1 MTISRVGFA
10 SAQATTITIPAHQV
24 GDLIII
30 WAFRDGS
37 VTNPTI
43 GLSGGTTITNA
54 SDGTSCS
61 ISAAWKRA
69 LSTGETSGTWT
80 NATGLV
86 CAVYRGV
93 ATNKTP
99 LGSHQSTSGTTNT
112 VTYASI
118 INCKT
123 SSWIVGF
130 AAHRSINT
138 TIESPPSGFSM
149 QTNTV
154 GALAEFVGFDTNGP
168 RGGTGSYPTTT
179 VAITGTASGWMSTLI
194 EIYNEDNKFNNYM
207 GVRAAASNTGILS
220 AGGIG

>member
-1 MTISRVGFA
+1 MPISRIGFA
-10 SAQATTITIPAHQV
+10 SAEATTVSIPAHQV

-43 GLSGGTTITNA
+43 GMSGATTITNA
-54 SDGTSCS
+54 ADGTTCS
-61 ISAAWKRA
+61 ISAAYKVA

-86 CAVYRGV
+86 CAVFRGQ

-112 VTYASI
+112 VSYASV

-138 TIESPPSGFSM
+138 TIESPPTGFAM

-154 GALAEFVGFDTNGP
+154 GASAEFVGFDTNGV
-168 RGGTGSYPTTT
+168 RGGVGSYPLTT
-179 VAITGTASGWMSTLI
+179 VSISGTASGWMSTLI
-194 EIYNEDNKFNNYM
+194 EIFNGDNVMNNYM
-207 GVRAAASNTGILS
+207 TPDSSSTNTGILS
-220 AGGIG
+220 VGGIG